1 MPEPTHLLL
10 VDDEDAL
17 RAVMAE
23 RLTETGFKVTEAAS
37 GEQALEK
44 LERFAFDVLVS
55 DLRLPGIDGREVLA
69 AALARYPGI
78 IGIVVTGYGT
88 VKDAVDA
95 IKRGASDFI
104 SKPFQFEEL
113 LHVLESA
120 LEQRRLR
127 TENAYLRQQLEQR
140 DGLPGV
146 VGRSQPMRD
155 LCQMIETVAPSGAT
169 VLISG
174 ETGTG
179 KEVVARAIHQTSPRR
194 QQRFVALNCSAI
206 PENLLE
212 AELFGHARGAF
223 TGAVATRQGRLE
235 QADRGTLFLD
245 EVGTMSAGL
254 QTKLLRVLQER
265 EFERVGDNR
274 TIKVD
279 VRVLAATNSELLKM
293 VADGTFREDLYYRL
307 NVIALTLPPL
317 RDRKED
323 VPLLVQHFIRKFAAR
338 DGHSGDGP
346 DVMVSQDGMRRLM
359 AYAWPGNVRQLE
371 NAVERALI
379 LRGTRPQVDVAD
391 LPPEIQAVP
400 VEAAPTL
407 DLPEVGVDLPQ
418 LVGRIERDLISRALA
433 RTDGNRA
440 DAARLLG
447 LKRTTLVEKLKRL
460 PELSN

>member
-1 MPEPTHLLL
+1 MAEPIHLLL
-10 VDDEDAL
+10 VDDEDPL
-17 RAVMAE
+17 RTVMAE
-23 RLTETGFKVTEAAS
+23 RLAEEGFAVTEASS
-37 GEQALEK
+37 GEQALDK
-44 LERFAFDVLVS
+44 LERFAFDVLIA
-55 DLRLPGIDGREVLA
+55 DLRLPGIDGREVLD
-69 AALARYPGI
+69 AALQRYPGI

-95 IKRGASDFI
+95 IKRGAADFV

-127 TENAYLRQQLEQR
+127 SENAYLRQQLEQR

-146 VGRSQPMRD
+146 VGRSRPMRE
-155 LCQMIETVAPSGAT
+155 LCQMIETVAPSAADGAHQRRDRHRQ
-169 VLISG
+169 G
-174 ETGTG
+174 GDRAG
-179 KEVVARAIHQTSPRR
+179 HPPDQPAARSTASWRSTAARFRRPCSKPSSSATCAARSPAPWPR
-194 QQRFVALNCSAI
+194 A
-206 PENLLE
+206 
-212 AELFGHARGAF
+212 
-223 TGAVATRQGRLE
+223 QGRLE

-245 EVGTMSAGL
+245 EVGTMSAAL

-265 EFERVGDNR
+265 EFERVGENR

-279 VRVLAATNSELLKM
+279 VRVVAATNSDLARM
-293 VADGTFREDLYYRL
+293 VADGTFREDLFYRL
-307 NVIALTLPPL
+307 NVIALQLPPL
-317 RDRKED
+317 RERKED
-323 VPLLVQHFIRKFAAR
+323 IPLLVQHFIRKFAAR
-338 DGHSGDGP
+338 TESNGDHE
-346 DVMVSQDGMRRLM
+346 VVLSQDTLRRLM

-379 LRGTRPQVDVAD
+379 LRGTRMQVEMAD

-400 VEAAPTL
+400 VEAAPSL
-407 DLPEVGVDLPQ
+407 DLPESGVDLPA
-418 LVGRIERDLISRALA
+418 LVHRIERDLIGRALV

-460 PELSN
+460 PELTT